1 MENYIS
7 IFPMTFC
14 DIMADMQAIMKAQA
28 ELAYINERL
37 QQIHQNRP
45 QQGFDKHEYEVLM
58 QRKAQL
64 LALLNR
70 RE

>member
-1 MENYIS
+1 
-7 IFPMTFC
+7 MTSC
-14 DIMADMQAIMKAQA
+14 DTMADMQTIMKAQA
-28 ELAYINERL
+28 ELSYINERL

-45 QQGFDKHEYEVLM
+45 EQGYDKHEYEVLM

-64 LALLNR
+64 LAILNR

>member
-1 MENYIS
+1 
-7 IFPMTFC
+7 
-14 DIMADMQAIMKAQA
+14 MADMQTIMKAQA
-28 ELAYINERL
+28 ELSYVNERL

-45 QQGFDKHEYEVLM
+45 EQGYDKHEYEVLM

-64 LALLNR
+64 LAILNR

>member
-1 MENYIS
+1 
-7 IFPMTFC
+7 
-14 DIMADMQAIMKAQA
+14 MADMQAIIKAQA
-28 ELAYINERL
+28 ELSYINERL